1 MNKEEKIDW
10 VYSKLEDEESRIIFE
25 KRKKFYYTGD
35 YHYLADIIDQF
46 VPEFSGC
53 KWNPE
58 IEKDLIRDVVGLDKK
73 LIIFGAGYNG
83 RRVLQLVY
91 AGGYCRIF
99 L

>member
-1 MNKEEKIDW
+1 M
-10 VYSKLEDEESRIIFE
+10 
-25 KRKKFYYTGD
+25 
-35 YHYLADIIDQF
+35 
-46 VPEFSGC
+46 PEFSGC

-91 AGGYCRIF
+91 AGGV